1 MPDPTKIEQ
10 LATACPTELPAETAA
25 ILRIFGKNTLW
36 LWLDLGALRL
46 GTMLAGLFL
55 IRYFGPAN
63 FGIYSMAL
71 AVGWLANAIIDLGLT
86 RYSARAVA
94 ATPREAKP
102 ILGLSL
108 LTTVAA
114 AVPTTVVLIVAL
126 NTSRMQVAC
135 LAAGFVLCNLEG
147 TSSLC
152 SSILTADLRSRAIL
166 PGSILGAAGLIGL
179 TVLAVWLRLTVLE
192 LLIGL
197 CFKSLLVLCL
207 RLWQLRSH
215 WPSAGEWTSG
225 QFLRVARHAWPFFAN
240 TLTQVGYGKVAILCL
255 GFAASRV
262 AVGWFAAA
270 YTISDVIPQW
280 SYALSGAL
288 LPVWTRLFET
298 GRTEEMLNLRQRL
311 LDGILLATIPI
322 WVSLAVF
329 APQVCNLLGPQ
340 YVPGASVL
348 RIVAVRCVLSVL
360 DGFLGHGFLV
370 AVNRVSERQ
379 KALARC
385 VILLTVLSLTLG
397 AKWGAAGVGFAL
409 VISDLSLILQYL
421 WITTRIGLRVQWPSM
436 TPSLVAA
443 GFMVA
448 CALALPDEVNF
459 ILRGLTALAVY
470 FCALLV
476 LSKDRLLGLGQTLR
490 ECIAP

>member
-1 MPDPTKIEQ
+1 MAKNEQ
-10 LATACPTELPAETAA
+10 LVASCPTELPAETSA

-63 FGIYSMAL
+63 FGIYSTAL
-71 AVGWLANAIIDLGLT
+71 AVGWLLNAIIDLGLT

-94 ATPREAKP
+94 ATPREASP
-102 ILGLSL
+102 ILALSL
-108 LTTVAA
+108 FTTVVS
-114 AVPTTVVLIVAL
+114 AVPTIGLLIVAL
-126 NTSRMQVAC
+126 NTGHMQLAC
-135 LAAGFVLCNLEG
+135 LTAGFVLCNLEG
-147 TSSLC
+147 TSSQC

-166 PGSILGAAGLIGL
+166 AGSILGAAGLIGL
-179 TVLAVWLRLTVLE
+179 TIVTIWLKLTVLE

-197 CFKSLLVLCL
+197 CFKSLLVLCV

-215 WPSAGEWTSG
+215 WPTASDWTWSS
-225 QFLRVARHAWPFFAN
+225 FLRVARDAWPFFAN
-240 TLTQVGYGKVAILCL
+240 SLTQVGYGKVAILCL
-255 GFAASRV
+255 GFASTQV

-288 LPVWTRLFET
+288 LPLWTRLFET
-298 GRTEEMLNLRQRL
+298 GRAEEMLSLRRRL
-311 LDGILLATIPI
+311 LDGILLATIPVWI
-322 WVSLAVF
+322 TLAVF
-329 APQVCNLLGPQ
+329 APQVCSLLGPQ
-340 YVPGASVL
+340 YIRGAPAL
-348 RIVAVRCVLSVL
+348 RIVAARCVLSVL

-385 VILLTVLSLTLG
+385 VILLAVLSLVLG
-397 AKWGAAGVGFAL
+397 AKWGAVGVGFAL
-409 VISDLSLILQYL
+409 VISDVSLILQYL
-421 WITTRIGLRVQWPSM
+421 WIASRIGFEVQWPSM
-436 TPSLVAA
+436 TPSLAAA
-443 GFMVA
+443 GLMLA
-448 CALALPDEVNF
+448 CAVAVPADINF
-459 ILRGLTALAVY
+459 VLRALTALTVY
-470 FCALLV
+470 FCVLLV
-476 LSKDRLLGLGQTLR
+476 LSRERLSRFGQTLW

>member
-1 MPDPTKIEQ
+1 MSDPTKIEQ
-10 LATACPTELPAETAA
+10 LAATCPTELPAETAA
-25 ILRIFGKNTLW
+25 ILRIVGKNTLW

-94 ATPREAKP
+94 ASPREAQP
-102 ILGLSL
+102 ILALSL

-114 AVPTTVVLIVAL
+114 AVPTTVFLIVAL
-126 NTSRMQVAC
+126 NTGRMQVAC

-179 TVLAVWLRLTVLE
+179 TILAIWLRLTVLE

-197 CFKSLLVLCL
+197 CFKSSLVLCL

-215 WPSAGEWTSG
+215 WPSSREWTWR
-225 QFLRVARHAWPFFAN
+225 QFLRVARDAWPFFAN

-255 GFAASRV
+255 SFAASQV

-288 LPVWTRLFET
+288 LPLWTRLFET

-311 LDGILLATIPI
+311 LDGILLAHHPD
-322 WVSLAVF
+322 
-329 APQVCNLLGPQ
+329 LG
-340 YVPGASVL
+340 
-348 RIVAVRCVLSVL
+348 
-360 DGFLGHGFLV
+360 
-370 AVNRVSERQ
+370 
-379 KALARC
+379 
-385 VILLTVLSLTLG
+385 
-397 AKWGAAGVGFAL
+397 
-409 VISDLSLILQYL
+409 
-421 WITTRIGLRVQWPSM
+421 
-436 TPSLVAA
+436 
-443 GFMVA
+443 
-448 CALALPDEVNF
+448 
-459 ILRGLTALAVY
+459 
-470 FCALLV
+470 
-476 LSKDRLLGLGQTLR
+476 
-490 ECIAP
+490 